1 MKKIIKFLLFITIVG
16 TLFYFKDN
24 IIDYILNKIYTKE
37 INIEEKN
44 KYYIDYDF
52 IYVKNTDNFTP
63 KSKQDLIN
71 IFYTIL
77 NSGWNNFS
85 FYCDKEYKNCK
96 KDINNIINDDNI
108 LPSINNY
115 VHPFNSYA
123 TFSIS
128 INNFGK
134 VNVTIEKI
142 YSNEIILE
150 LNNKIDEIKK
160 SIITAN
166 MNDKDKIKA
175 IHDYI
180 INNTKYDEEKEYTE
194 INGIKDY
201 KNKSNIA
208 YGPLIN
214 GKAICGGYTDAM
226 SIILYDLGI
235 YNFKISNDNHV
246 WNVINV
252 NGKWLNT
259 DLTWDDPL
267 TNTKEDV
274 LTYAFFLKTTDELQN
289 LDSSQHTFDKS
300 FYPLVN

>member
-1 MKKIIKFLLFITIVG
+1 MKKFIKFLLFITITY

-24 IIDYILNKIYTKE
+24 IINFILNKIYTKE

-44 KYYIDYDF
+44 KYYVDYDF
-52 IYVKNTDNFTP
+52 GYVKNTDNFDP
-63 KSKQDLIN
+63 KNKQDLIN
-71 IFYTIL
+71 IFYTVL

-85 FYCDKEYKNCK
+85 FYCDKEYKDCK

-142 YSNEIILE
+142 YSNEVILE
-150 LNNKIDEIKK
+150 LTKKISEIKK
-160 SIITAN
+160 NIITTN
-166 MNDKDKIKA
+166 MNDKDKVKA
-175 IHDYI
+175 VHDYI

-194 INGIKDY
+194 INGIKYY

-226 SIILYDLGI
+226 SIMLYDLGI

-252 NGKWLNT
+252 NEKWLNT

-274 LTYAFFLKTTDELQN
+274 LTYTFFLKTTDELLN
-289 LDSSQHTFDKS
+289 LDTSQHTFDKS

>member
-150 LNNKIDEIKK
+150 LNNKI
-160 SIITAN
+160 
-166 MNDKDKIKA
+166 
-175 IHDYI
+175 
-180 INNTKYDEEKEYTE
+180 
-194 INGIKDY
+194 
-201 KNKSNIA
+201 
-208 YGPLIN
+208 
-214 GKAICGGYTDAM
+214 
-226 SIILYDLGI
+226 
-235 YNFKISNDNHV
+235 V
-246 WNVINV
+246 
-252 NGKWLNT
+252 
-259 DLTWDDPL
+259 
-267 TNTKEDV
+267 
-274 LTYAFFLKTTDELQN
+274 
-289 LDSSQHTFDKS
+289 
-300 FYPLVN
+300 

>member
-1 MKKIIKFLLFITIVG
+1 MKKFIKFLIFIALTS
-16 TLFYFKDN
+16 TLFYFRNDVIN
-24 IIDYILNKIYTKE
+24 FILNKIYTKE

-44 KYYIDYDF
+44 EYYIDYDF
-52 IYVKNTDNFTP
+52 IYVKNTNDFNP
-63 KSKQDLIN
+63 KNKQDLIN

-77 NSGWNNFS
+77 NSGWDNFS
-85 FYCDKEYKNCK
+85 FYCNKEYKTCK
-96 KDINNIINDDNI
+96 KDINDIINDANI

-123 TFSIS
+123 SFSIS
-128 INNFGK
+128 VNNFGK
-134 VNVTIEKI
+134 VNVTIERI
-142 YSNEIILE
+142 YTDEIISV
-150 LNNKIDEIKK
+150 LNKKIKEIE
-160 SIITAN
+160 SNIITNN
-166 MNDKDKIKA
+166 MDNKEKIKA
-175 IHDYI
+175 VHDYI

-194 INGIKDY
+194 INGIKNY

-214 GKAICGGYTDAM
+214 SKAICGGYTDAM
-226 SIILYDLGI
+226 SIMLYDLGI

-246 WNVINV
+246 WNVINIDD
-252 NGKWLNT
+252 KWLNT

-274 LTYAFFLKTTDELQN
+274 LTYTFFLKTTDELLL
-289 LDSSQHTFDKS
+289 LDTTEHTFNKD